1 MQHRSEETRAKIL
14 AVAESLFAQKGY
26 DATGVADIC
35 EAADVSKGAF
45 YHHFPA
51 KQAVFQA
58 LLEGWLAQ
66 LDAQMLMA
74 FARSQDVPSGLS
86 AMAGETGPIF
96 AGANSRSLIFLE
108 FWMQASRQ
116 PEIWQI
122 AVAPYHRYV
131 EVFSG
136 LIQKGI
142 QEGSI
147 RPDVEPRSA
156 AQSVI
161 AVAMGLFL
169 QAFFDPQGENW
180 QQITQRAV
188 GYLVDGLAWRV
199 E

>member
-14 AVAESLFAQKGY
+14 AVAEGLFAQKGY

-35 EAADVSKGAF
+35 TAATVSKGAF

-66 LDAQMLMA
+66 LDAQMQTA
-74 FARSQDVPSGLS
+74 FARSVDVPSGLT

-116 PEIWQI
+116 PDIWQI

-131 EVFSG
+131 DVFSG

-147 RPDVEPRSA
+147 RADVDPHSA
-156 AQSVI
+156 AQAVI
-161 AVAMGLFL
+161 AIALGLFL
-169 QAFFDPQGENW
+169 QAFFDPQGEDW

-188 GYLVDGLAWRV
+188 RILVDGMARRAA
-199 E
+199 